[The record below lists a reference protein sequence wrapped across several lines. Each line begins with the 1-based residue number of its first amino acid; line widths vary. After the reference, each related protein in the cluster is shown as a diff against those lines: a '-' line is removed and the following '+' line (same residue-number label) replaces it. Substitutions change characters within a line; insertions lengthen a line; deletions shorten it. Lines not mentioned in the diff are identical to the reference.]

1 MSRLAEDMELTRRAS
16 AMAASAA
23 IDLFAAY
30 DVHLDPSMHDWQAS
44 DEKML
49 CGMMGFV
56 GSGIRGTCM
65 LASHMGP
72 IERSCPEGGR
82 LRDWIAELTN
92 QLAGRLKSEFLG
104 QNVELGLSTPMALSG
119 VRVQPLPK
127 GSVQPICLEAQNGA
141 VLVWV
146 EVETRP
152 EFALEGSEGGQ
163 LCRSGGAIL
172 LF

>member
-1 MSRLAEDMELTRRAS
+1 MPCLLEDAGLTRRAS
-16 AMAASAA
+16 AMAASAC

-30 DVHLDPSMHDWQAS
+30 DVALDPSTQDWRTS

-56 GSGIRGTCM
+56 GAGIRGTCM
-65 LASHMGP
+65 LAGHTP
-72 IERSCPEGGR
+72 PVQRSCPEGGL

-92 QLAGRLKSEFLG
+92 QLAGRLKSQFLG

-127 GSVQPICLEAQNGA
+127 SGAKPICLEARDGA

-152 EFALEGSEGGQ
+152 EFCLGEKGQ